1 MFSLKTLLHGLMT
14 RKLTLAA
21 LLALG
26 APLAAHAQPAPTC
39 DASVKEKVVKALEGS
54 DKMSEAE
61 QLKLQEAVY
70 EKFKECGSADAQKV
84 QANAPFFIAARECG
98 AKVTQLGSLFFE
110 EMPCCGYDPQR
121 RTFACPVKIK
131 NSSGFGGAPLPGSR
145 EHVLHCIAGPS
156 GTFHPVG
163 EDSVHLAN
171 STLTPTWQFA
181 VVANAVH
188 NLPLVQPMKGQERRA
203 RSILSWE
210 LRPTNCEYQPI
221 WGNAIDYTVRLDQ

>member
-1 MFSLKTLLHGLMT
+1 MA

-26 APLAAHAQPAPTC
+26 APLAAHAQPAPPC
-39 DASVKEKVVKALEGS
+39 DASVKEEVVKALEGS
-54 DKMSEAE
+54 NKMSEAE
-61 QLKLQEAVY
+61 QLKLQETVY
-70 EKFKECGSADAQKV
+70 EKFKECGSADAVKL
-84 QANAPFFIAARECG
+84 QANDTFFIAARECG

-131 NSSGFGGAPLPGSR
+131 NPSGFGGAPLPGSR
-145 EHVLHCIAGPS
+145 EYVLHCIADPS
-156 GTFHPVG
+156 GTFQPVG
-163 EDSVHLAN
+163 EDSVHLSN
-171 STLTPTWQFA
+171 STLGPTWQFA
-181 VVANAVH
+181 VVANAVN
-188 NLPLVQPMKGQERRA
+188 NLPLVQPMNGQERRA

-210 LRPTNCEYQPI
+210 LRPTGCNYQPI